1 MTMIRR
7 FGRITRAAL
16 GRVSAV
22 ATLITIAT
30 LSLAAS
36 GAAAQDYPHKPIRF
50 IVPYGASGGGP
61 DFLARAVGEKLR
73 ALSGQA
79 VVVDNRAGAA
89 GLLGTGVAAKA
100 PADGYNVLV
109 GDSGPLSIA
118 PGLQKDLAFNPDKDF
133 IPVTNG
139 MTAPLFL
146 VVNASLP
153 ANNVK
158 ELVAHLKANPNLPYG
173 STGIGSVHQLLMEKF
188 LSMTGTKMTH
198 IPYTSQAQ
206 SLPAIL
212 SGELAVLVIAYP
224 NVRQHIAAGKLK
236 ALAVATRQRTPF
248 APNVPTIAESGVT
261 DFEVGIDVGFLVPA
275 GTPADIVQKLNA
287 WIVEA
292 LKMPDIADKLVAAG
306 LMPIPSTPAAYAA
319 KIRNDRV
326 KFKSIMDDIG
336 LKP

>member
-1 MTMIRR
+1 MTIKRR
-7 FGRITRAAL
+7 LRRSFLLGSTVCALGLAAL
-16 GRVSAV
+16 P
-22 ATLITIAT
+22 AT
-30 LSLAAS
+30 
-36 GAAAQDYPHKPIRF
+36 AQDYPNKPIRF
-50 IVPYGASGGGP
+50 IVPYAASGGGP
-61 DFLARAVGEKLR
+61 DFLARAVAEQVR
-73 ALSGQA
+73 TLSGQA

-89 GLLGTGVAAKA
+89 GLLGTAIAAKA

-118 PGLQKDLAFNPDKDF
+118 PGLQKDLAFNPDRDF

-153 ANNVK
+153 ANNVR
-158 ELVAHLKANPNLPYG
+158 ELVAHLKAHPNLPYG
-173 STGIGSVHQLLMEKF
+173 STGIGSVHQLLMERF
-188 LSMTGTKMTH
+188 LSATGAKMTH

-212 SGELAVLVIAYP
+212 SGELGVLVIAYP

-248 APNVPTIAESGVT
+248 APNVPTIAESGVS

-275 GTPADIVQKLNA
+275 GTPAEIVTRLNG

-292 LKMPDIADKLVAAG
+292 LKMPEISDKLIAAG
-306 LMPIPSTPAAYAA
+306 LMPVPGTPAAYAT
-319 KIRNDRV
+319 KIRNDRI

>member
-1 MTMIRR
+1 MTIARTLRR
-7 FGRITRAAL
+7 ALLLGSALCGLGAL
-16 GRVSAV
+16 GLVGQT
-22 ATLITIAT
+22 AT
-30 LSLAAS
+30 
-36 GAAAQDYPHKPIRF
+36 AQDYPSKPIRF
-50 IVPYGASGGGP
+50 IVPYSASGGGP
-61 DFLARAVGEKLR
+61 DLLVRALADQLR
-73 ALSGQA
+73 TLSGQP
-79 VVVDNRAGAA
+79 VIVDNRAGAA
-89 GLLGTGVAAKA
+89 GLLGTALAAKA

-146 VVNASLP
+146 VVNAALP
-153 ANNVK
+153 ANNVR
-158 ELVAHLKANPNLPYG
+158 ELIAHLKAKPDLPYG
-173 STGIGSVHQLLMEKF
+173 STGIGSVHHLLMERF
-188 LSMTGTKMTH
+188 LSATGTKMTH

-212 SGELAVLVIAYP
+212 SGELGVLVIAYP

-236 ALAVATRQRTPF
+236 ALAVGTRQRTPF
-248 APNVPTIAESGVT
+248 APNVPTIAESGVP

-275 GTPADIVQKLNA
+275 GTAEAIVQKLNG

-292 LKMPDIADKLVAAG
+292 LKMPEVNDKLVAAG
-306 LMPIPSTPAAYAA
+306 LMPVPGTAAAYAA
-319 KIRNDRV
+319 KLRNDRV
-326 KFKSIMDDIG
+326 KFKAIMDDIG